1 MTILSDPPPPPPL
14 PPPPHADAVKGRAAA
29 RTAAA
34 ISLREG
40 VDMFGFLSP

>member
-1 MTILSDPPPPPPL
+1 
-14 PPPPHADAVKGRAAA
+14 VKGRAAA